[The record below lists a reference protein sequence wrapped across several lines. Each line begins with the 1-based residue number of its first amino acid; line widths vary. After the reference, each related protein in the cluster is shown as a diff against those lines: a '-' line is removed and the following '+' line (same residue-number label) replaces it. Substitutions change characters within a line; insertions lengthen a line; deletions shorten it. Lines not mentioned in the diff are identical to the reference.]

1 MSQYTILQY
10 WKKSARFLHL
20 YNSAKSGC
28 DPFSFLNLFYAIVSS
43 YPCNIMDGVYPIL
56 LHFIVHKLKLRQAYM
71 KSTHHELSMNY
82 KV

>member
-10 WKKSARFLHL
+10 WKKISPIH
-20 YNSAKSGC
+20 
-28 DPFSFLNLFYAIVSS
+28 SS
-43 YPCNIMDGVYPIL
+43 LQLSKIRMRSIFIPKFILCNCFVISLQYHGRCVPDS
-56 LHFIVHKLKLRQAYM
+56 LHFIVHKLKLRQAYT